1 MKTFNGLS
9 KSEIEQS
16 RQNFGTNELPKPKTA
31 TFWEKYWGN
40 FSDPII
46 TILLITLG
54 VNIIFVFLGKTE
66 WYEAAGILLAVL
78 ISTLVSTFSEYKNE
92 GIFEKIQEKA
102 GEKVCKVYRDGILQE
117 IPIDDIVNGD
127 YVWLRAGDIVPA
139 DGIVVDGTISVDQSP
154 LNGENAEVEKRAVF
168 VGDGDKNAPFNKG
181 SVPQGRG
188 ILDENP
194 QSPTA
199 TAPLLR
205 EPDPL
210 HSDLLDSFSLF
221 RGSVVQSGECIVR
234 IKAVG
239 AATIYGSM
247 TRELNTENRKG
258 PLIVKL
264 TNLAKGISRFGYIIG
279 ISIVILYMFR
289 VAVVYN
295 GFDSYRIAEYFNNIP
310 LVLSDLVDAL
320 IFGIIIIVVAVP
332 EGLPLMIAIVCSLN
346 MNKMFKDNVL
356 VRKLVGI
363 ETAGSLN
370 LLFTDKTGTLTHG
383 KLDVISFTSGSGR
396 NFSNFSDVPG
406 ELKNILHMSILQN
419 NEAKLSAANK
429 IIGGNSTDKA
439 LMSYIAGKRADL
451 KIEKISQTLFDS
463 DKKFSAARVTGD
475 YNISLIKGAPEILLS
490 RCKCYYDID
499 GKKQKISDMYTL
511 DNEVNNLAKRAVR
524 VVALAT
530 SDEPFADGNIP
541 NNLTL
546 VGLIGIRDEIR
557 REVPAAI
564 AEVQSAGVTVV
575 MITGDR
581 AETAAAIAQETGILR
596 NSTDLVLTSTQLSQM
611 NDEKVK
617 EILPRIRVVAR
628 ALPKDKSRLV
638 RLAQELNLV
647 VGMTGDGVNDSPA
660 LKAADVGF
668 AMGSG
673 TDVAIGAGD
682 IVILDDNFLS
692 IKRAI
697 LYGRTI
703 YNNIKKFITFQ
714 LTINVAAV
722 SVSLIAPLL
731 GIARPL
737 SITQMLWINLVM
749 DALAAIAFGSEPS
762 LAKYM
767 KERPKNRNESIIDG
781 KMWSSILWNGAF
793 IFLVSIAMFRLPG
806 MTNLFRNSAGNIY
819 FYTGYF
825 TFFIFASIFNAFNA
839 RAEGSDF
846 FEHIGANKNFINVML
861 LIAVIQVF
869 MTYYGGA
876 ILRTRGLIMPEWIVV
891 LSLAALIIPFDMVRK
906 MLVAK
911 AKGS

>member
-9 KSEIEQS
+9 KSEVEQS

-92 GIFEKIQEKA
+92 GIFERIQEKA
-102 GEKVCKVYRDGILQE
+102 GQKVCKVYRDGVLLE
-117 IPIDDIVNGD
+117 IPIDDIVSGD

-139 DGIVVDGTISVDQSP
+139 DGIVVDGSISVDQSP
-154 LNGENAEVEKRAVF
+154 LNGENAEVEKSNIIA
-168 VGDGDKNAPFNKG
+168 D
-181 SVPQGRG
+181 SQ
-188 ILDENP
+188 
-194 QSPTA
+194 
-199 TAPLLR
+199 
-205 EPDPL
+205 PL

-221 RGSVVQSGECIVR
+221 RGSVVQSGECIVQ

-239 AATIYGSM
+239 ASTVYGSM
-247 TRELNTENRKG
+247 TRELGAENRKG

-264 TNLAKGISRFGYIIG
+264 TNLAKGISRFGYIVG
-279 ISIVILYMFR
+279 ASIVILYMFR
-289 VAVVYN
+289 AAVVYN
-295 GFDSYRIAEYFNNIP
+295 GFDPTRIAEYFNNIP

-383 KLDVISFTSGSGR
+383 KLDVISFTTGSGR

-419 NEAKLSAANK
+419 NEAKLSGANK

-463 DKKFSAARVTGD
+463 DKKFSAARVSGD
-475 YNISLIKGAPEILLS
+475 YNISLIKGAPEIILS
-490 RCKCYYDID
+490 RCKCYYDIE

-530 SDEPFADGNIP
+530 SDEPFDDGNIP

-557 REVPAAI
+557 REVPSAI

-596 NSTDLVLTSTQLSQM
+596 HNTDLVLTSAQLSQM

-638 RLAQELNLV
+638 KLAQELNLV

-722 SVSLIAPLL
+722 SVSLVAPML

-767 KERPKNRNESIIDG
+767 KERPKNRNESIID
-781 KMWSSILWNGAF
+781 KRMWSSILWNGAF
-793 IFLVSIAMFRLPG
+793 IFMVSIAMFTLPG
-806 MTNLFRNSAGNIY
+806 MTNLFRTSDGNIY

-825 TFFIFASIFNAFNA
+825 TFFIFASIFNAFNS

-861 LIAVIQVF
+861 LIAAVQVF
-869 MTYYGGA
+869 MTYYGGV

-906 MLVAK
+906 MLIAKTHRLRVA
-911 AKGS
+911 